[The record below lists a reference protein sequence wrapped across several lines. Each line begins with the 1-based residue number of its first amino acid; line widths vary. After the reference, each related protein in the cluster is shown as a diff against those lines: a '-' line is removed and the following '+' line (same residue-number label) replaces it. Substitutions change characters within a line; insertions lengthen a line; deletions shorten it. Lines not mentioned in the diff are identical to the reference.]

1 MKDFQQILSTAFRE
15 REMPMALATLV
26 KTRGSTY
33 RKPGARLLVSH
44 DGVTTGVLSGGCLE
58 EEIARHGLE
67 VMAASRP
74 RVVNFD
80 TRKLYGCEGNLEI
93 FIERIEPAGA
103 TGNFLTDVSRKIAN
117 REICRSRIHYSD
129 PKGRSEMLADK
140 ALVVERE
147 GFFVETITLPVRLL
161 LFGSGPEIGPMRFFA
176 AGMGWIVECHE
187 HPDQLPLDFIADS
200 QTAAVVM
207 THNFGRDSASL
218 DRLLPLGLPY
228 VGLLGPK
235 RRQAEILARLQE
247 FRELDPE
254 WLESFHSPAGLDIGS
269 EAPEEIALSII
280 GEVAAALSKR
290 EGGFLRNRLA
300 PIHSSTVVGKEA

>member
-1 MKDFQQILSTAFRE
+1 MKDFQQILNTAFRE
-15 REMPMALATLV
+15 REMSMALATLV

-58 EEIARHGLE
+58 KEIARHGLE

-176 AGMGWIVECHE
+176 AGMGWIVECYE

-300 PIHSSTVVGKEA
+300 SIHSSTVVGKEA